1 MIYVNNLVK
10 TFKKPIREEGVL
22 GMLKT
27 LFSRKGFILSE
38 IGKVYLALGIIIRL
52 SIPLPSRHL
61 L

>member
-27 LFSRKGFILSE
+27 LFSRK
-38 IGKVYLALGIIIRL
+38 YNLAEHMLKAFQENMKK
-52 SIPLPSRHL
+52 
-61 L
+61 

>member
-27 LFSRKGFILSE
+27 LFSRKYEKIE
-38 IGKVYLALGIIIRL
+38 AVKGIEYHFKL
-52 SIPLPSRHL
+52 MMVKWLV
-61 L
+61 